1 LQDGTGAVFFDRCD
15 PFLGIFPIVR
25 NARMPPELTRHNPV
39 NEEVKMLRTLCLAV
53 AALLVAVPVPVNA
66 QTPNQP
72 AAKAGGTGV
81 DAETRQF
88 VEKAAI
94 GDMFEIQSSKLALDK
109 SDAKELDDFARHIVD
124 DHTKS
129 SEKLKSIVG
138 NVQGLQIPQQLD
150 SKHRDMLGQL
160 QNASGQQFHQLY
172 RKQQIDAH
180 QEAVQLF
187 ETYSKKGQNKE
198 LQEFASSTL
207 PTLKEHLEKAQGLP
221 ERMQGQTVGQA
232 PQQGQQQAQQPP
244 REPAQSQSQQG
255 GPSQR
260 TSLQPISKPGTD
272 HILASDLEGTSVYG
286 SDNENIGEIDDV
298 VLDRKGRVVAVIVGV
313 GGFLGIGEKSV
324 AIPFEALEIA
334 AAGQGR
340 TAGGDRQGATQ
351 TSQGPQS
358 EKGSKGTIE
367 PQRIVLR
374 GMTRQDLEKAPA
386 FDAGSDNTDSP
397 RR

>member
-1 LQDGTGAVFFDRCD
+1 MPSQVAMLS
-15 PFLGIFPIVR
+15 GIFTIAR
-25 NARMPPELTRHNPV
+25 NAAVPPELIPHKRGQSQ
-39 NEEVKMLRTLCLAV
+39 EVRMLRTVCLTV
-53 AALLVAVPVPVNA
+53 AALLVAVPVNA
-66 QTPNQP
+66 QTQNQP
-72 AAKAGGTGV
+72 AAKAGATSV

-94 GDMFEIQSSKLALDK
+94 GDMFEVQSSKLALDK
-109 SDAKELDDFARHIVD
+109 SEAKEVDGFAQHIVD

-138 NVQGLQIPQQLD
+138 NMQGLQIPQQLD

-187 ETYSKKGQNKE
+187 ETYSKNGQNKE
-198 LQEFASSTL
+198 LKEFASATL
-207 PTLKEHLEKAQGLP
+207 PTLKEHLQKAQGLP

-232 PQQGQQQAQQPP
+232 PQQSQQQAQQDT
-244 REPAQSQSQQG
+244 REPAQNQQQRGQSDRA
-255 GPSQR
+255 SM
-260 TSLQPISKPGTD
+260 QPIAKPGSD

-286 SDNENIGEIDDV
+286 AKNENIGEIDDV

-334 AAGQGR
+334 AAGGQGR
-340 TAGGDRQGATQ
+340 SSTGDRKGGTE
-351 TSQGPQS
+351 TSQQGPQS

-374 GMTRQDLEKAPA
+374 GMTREDLEKAPA
-386 FDAGSDNTDSP
+386 FDAGGDDKTTP
-397 RR
+397 QRR

>member
-1 LQDGTGAVFFDRCD
+1 
-15 PFLGIFPIVR
+15 
-25 NARMPPELTRHNPV
+25 
-39 NEEVKMLRTLCLAV
+39 MLRSVCLAV
-53 AALLVAVPVPVNA
+53 AALLVAIPVNA

-72 AAKAGGTGV
+72 AAKTGGTSV

-109 SDAKELDDFARHIVD
+109 SEAKEVDGFAQHIVD

-138 NVQGLQIPQQLD
+138 NMQGLQIPQQLD
-150 SKHRDMLGQL
+150 PKHRDMLGQL

-207 PTLKEHLEKAQGLP
+207 PTLKEHLQKAQGLP

-232 PQQGQQQAQQPP
+232 PQQSQQQAQQPP
-244 REPAQSQSQQG
+244 REPAQSQPQQRG
-255 GPSQR
+255 SSDR
-260 TSLQPISKPGTD
+260 ASMQPIAKPSAD
-272 HILASDLEGTSVYG
+272 HILASDLEGTTVYG
-286 SDNENIGEIDDV
+286 GNNENIGEIDDV

-334 AAGQGR
+334 AAADPGR
-340 TAGGDRQGATQ
+340 TAAAERQGATPN
-351 TSQGPQS
+351 SQQGSQS
-358 EKGSKGTIE
+358 EKGSKGTIA

-386 FDAGSDNTDSP
+386 FDADGDDNASSQ